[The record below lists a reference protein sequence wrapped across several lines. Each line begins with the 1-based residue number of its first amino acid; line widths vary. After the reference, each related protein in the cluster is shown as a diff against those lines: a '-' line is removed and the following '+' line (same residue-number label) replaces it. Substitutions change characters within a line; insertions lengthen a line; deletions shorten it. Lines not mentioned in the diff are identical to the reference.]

1 MTVTTVA
8 VAHWPTLGVPT
19 SDRGTCDHC
28 RGSADGCEARR
39 AARFGRCCR
48 LCTHGPADD
57 DGNRRPPWGMFHAP
71 ARKTGPG
78 ASRHAAQGVP
88 AGRFRPHE
96 RRTDR

>member
-1 MTVTTVA
+1 MTTT
-8 VAHWPTLGVPT
+8 
-19 SDRGTCDHC
+19 DRGTCDYC
-28 RGSADGCEARR
+28 KGTADGCRARR
-39 AARFGRCCR
+39 AAGFGRCCR

-57 DGNRRPPWGMFHAP
+57 DGNAAPPVGDVPYTRTKA
-71 ARKTGPG
+71 GPR